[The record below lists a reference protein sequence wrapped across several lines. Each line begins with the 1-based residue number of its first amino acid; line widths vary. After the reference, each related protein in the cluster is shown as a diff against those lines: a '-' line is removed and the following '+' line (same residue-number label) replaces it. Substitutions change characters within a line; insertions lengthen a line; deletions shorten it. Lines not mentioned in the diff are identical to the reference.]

1 MVCRKNLGWKIS
13 EQLRR
18 RLNSHAEYLSAPEE
32 TSTDEMIADWLE
44 TRLKIEER
52 VRALQI
58 LGMEEKDLPKSA
70 RKP

>member
-18 RLNSHAEYLSAPEE
+18 RLNSHAEYLSATEE